1 MGPPYK
7 EIKTSLSSQAAHN
20 FIDNQKVSFTTG
32 KQEWWSFLLGAV
44 DRVSTKKIL
53 ADTKIAMVDSI
64 YRTRSLGI
72 GVSGIPDQY
81 ADGKAARVWQHY
93 IGGHRKRTESYREF
107 FCNLLRENDVKHI
120 LDVACGT
127 G

>member
-1 MGPPYK
+1 MLLFPSENVALQQERTINLYCDTVLDKSHREGY
-7 EIKTSLSSQAAHN
+7 SLNSK
-20 FIDNQKVSFTTG
+20 FD
-32 KQEWWSFLLGAV
+32 
-44 DRVSTKKIL
+44 
-53 ADTKIAMVDSI
+53 MVDSV

-93 IGGHRKRTESYREF
+93 IGGHKKRTESYREF